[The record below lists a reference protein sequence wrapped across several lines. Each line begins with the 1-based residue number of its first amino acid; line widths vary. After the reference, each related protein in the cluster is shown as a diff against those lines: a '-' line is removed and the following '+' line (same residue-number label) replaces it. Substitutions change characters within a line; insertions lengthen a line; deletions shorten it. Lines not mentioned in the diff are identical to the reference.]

1 MTELSNEDD
10 LNITP
15 KLIENKNNRFG
26 KSPINMPTLS
36 KVIKRKVNNN
46 LMKKSQKIKKEKD
59 QLFLDYHRNSINNMN
74 NYRTN
79 LPNIITSFTPIEK
92 QNNYKRISVATKNKS
107 SQGNNK
113 SSYISRNFDLSM
125 LNYHNSDNINFFQN
139 DQLNNTFNLKRVKK
153 GYNNNY
159 KYNENDNEMNLSQI
173 LSNKNKNNIYMGS
186 NNLYSRN
193 IDNKSNQNLNYMTQ
207 NNMNSSTKNNFNNKM
222 KFTLNKKNLMN
233 TIKKPSKINL
243 EKKNLKYKIPLD
255 MINNYNYGKK
265 KLMNDIMEGGGQGY
279 GNNRKLNIKQ
289 RNNKSTNKDI
299 IDCSNIDIENNEKEE
314 VNINKSKDFI
324 KSTIIA
330 FNGLVSQ
337 AQELGQILIDNKEM
351 MNTNNKNEL
360 NSSKLINSIDNINDM
375 DINNINVK
383 SKLNKLNQ
391 EINNEHKTVEE
402 LQKINSDL
410 NNKINLFNENTQQYE
425 NKVKELVTV
434 INQIKNTNNNN
445 ASNSNS
451 NSDNFSN
458 GVGNNNV
465 LGKDS
470 VNNFILENKP
480 KKKKL
485 KFGFVETIFMKD
497 DKFQIILKKKPP
509 QYDISNKEY
518 LTINKTLPKL
528 LFVNMNKDNNE
539 NNGKGKNKASEEEYL
554 DAASQM
560 ANHIIIESL
569 ISMENED
576 EDKL

>member
-1 MTELSNEDD
+1 MVELSNEND

-15 KLIENKNNRFG
+15 KLAENKNNRFG

-36 KVIKRKVNNN
+36 KMINRKVNNHII
-46 LMKKSQKIKKEKD
+46 KKSQNMQRERD
-59 QLFLDYHRNSINNMN
+59 QLFLDYHRNSINNVN

-79 LPNIITSFTPIEK
+79 LPNIITSLTPIEK
-92 QNNYKRISVATKNKS
+92 RNNYKRISVVPKNKS
-107 SQGNNK
+107 THGNKN
-113 SSYISRNFDLSM
+113 SYISRNFDLSM
-125 LNYHNSDNINFFQN
+125 LNYYNTDNINFFQN
-139 DQLNNTFNLKRVKK
+139 DQLNNTFNLKKFKK
-153 GYNNNY
+153 VNNN
-159 KYNENDNEMNLSQI
+159 KYNENDNDINMSQI

-193 IDNKSNQNLNYMTQ
+193 IENKNNLNSNYITQNNINTSNKSNNY
-207 NNMNSSTKNNFNNKM
+207 NRKL
-222 KFTLNKKNLMN
+222 KFTLNKNNLMH

-243 EKKNLKYKIPLD
+243 EKKNFKYKIPLD

-265 KLMNDIMEGGGQGY
+265 KILNEMMESGQVQ
-279 GNNRKLNIKQ
+279 GNSRKLNIKQ
-289 RNNKSTNKDI
+289 RTNKSANKDI
-299 IDCSNIDIENNEKEE
+299 IDCSNIDIQNNEKEE
-314 VNINKSKDFI
+314 MNINNSKDFI

-351 MNTNNKNEL
+351 MNTNDKNEL
-360 NSSKLINSIDNINDM
+360 NSSNFKDNINDM
-375 DINNINVK
+375 NMNINNLNVK
-383 SKLNKLNQ
+383 SKLNELKQ

-434 INQIKNTNNNN
+434 INQIKNTNNNP
-445 ASNSNS
+445 SNSNS
-451 NSDNFSN
+451 NSDNCSN
-458 GVGNNNV
+458 GLGNNNI
-465 LGKDS
+465 LRKDS
-470 VNNFILENKP
+470 NNNFMLENKP

-497 DKFQIILKKKPP
+497 DKFEVLLKPKLPH
-509 QYDISNKEY
+509 YDISNKES
-518 LTINKTLPKL
+518 LMINKTKPKL
-528 LFVNMNKDNNE
+528 IFVNVNKDRSGND
-539 NNGKGKNKASEEEYL
+539 GKEKEKNKANEEEYL

-576 EDKL
+576 

>member
-113 SSYISRNFDLSM
+113 SSYISRNFDFSM

-265 KLMNDIMEGGGQGY
+265 KLMNDIMEGGGQGL
-279 GNNRKLNIKQ
+279 GNSRKLNIKQ
-289 RNNKSTNKDI
+289 RNNKSANKDI
-299 IDCSNIDIENNEKEE
+299 IDCNNIDIENNEKEE

-324 KSTIIA
+324 KSTILA

-351 MNTNNKNEL
+351 MNINNKNEL
-360 NSSKLINSIDNINDM
+360 NSSKLKNSIDNINDM